1 VFQNN
6 KTIRF
11 FDEFQHFTKASQG
24 GRCFE
29 NCSSLKR
36 ITINSTGWRF
46 EYMCVNG
53 TRARWNIINA
63 RTDVLSYSSWGIRG
77 IGNNGDSTMI
87 LRMNWV
93 AALAASPQGKPK
105 TYVPDELLDSY
116 KTAANWSG
124 IASYIHPIS
133 EYTGD

>member
-1 VFQNN
+1 
-6 KTIRF
+6 
-11 FDEFQHFTKASQG
+11 
-24 GRCFE
+24 
-29 NCSSLKR
+29 
-36 ITINSTGWRF
+36 
-46 EYMCVNG
+46 MCVNG

-63 RTDVLSYSSWGIRG
+63 RTDVLSNTNWGIRG
-77 IGNNGDSTMI
+77 IGSNGESTMI

-93 AALAASPQGKPK
+93 AALAANPQGKPK
-105 TYVPDELLDSY
+105 TYVPDELLDAY

>member
-1 VFQNN
+1 
-6 KTIRF
+6 
-11 FDEFQHFTKASQG
+11 
-24 GRCFE
+24 
-29 NCSSLKR
+29 
-36 ITINSTGWRF
+36 
-46 EYMCVNG
+46 MCISG
-53 TRARWNIINA
+53 TRARWDILNA
-63 RTDVLSYSSWGIRG
+63 RKDVLSNTNWGIRG
-77 IGNNGDSTMI
+77 IGNNGESTMI